1 MRLEIPL
8 ITPPSGFPA
17 RPARRFIRKGGFRMV
32 ETVLS
37 VSGLKKYFPV
47 MVNGRGLYREK
58 RLLKAVDNVSFTI
71 HKGETLGLVGE
82 SGCGKS
88 TLARLVTKLLPAT
101 DGRILYGDIDV
112 TEFTSQQMNSLRR
125 RVQIIFQDPYASL
138 NPRETVR
145 ELISAPL
152 EAMEIGDAE
161 ERMDKTRRMLELVGL
176 DKSFLTK
183 YPHEMSGGQR
193 QRIAIARAM
202 ISSPDLVVCDEPVS
216 ALDVSVRGQI
226 LNLMK
231 RFQRER
237 GVSYLFISHDF
248 GSVRY
253 LCDRIAV
260 MYLGKIVEEGTKLDI
275 FDRAVHP
282 YTQALLSADPVPAT
296 RTRRKRVILRGDTA
310 GCVYTPSGCIFRTRC
325 MFATEGCAKGERPL
339 TPLRRVDGETHSSAC
354 PRYPRYS

>member
-1 MRLEIPL
+1 M
-8 ITPPSGFPA
+8 A
-17 RPARRFIRKGGFRMV
+17 

-37 VSGLKKYFPV
+37 VSGLKKCFPV
-47 MVNGRGLYREK
+47 TVNGRGLYRER
-58 RLLKAVDNVSFTI
+58 RLLKAVDDVSFSI
-71 HKGETLGLVGE
+71 RRGETLGLVGE

-88 TLARLVTKLLPAT
+88 TLAKLVTKLTPAT
-101 DGRILYGDIDV
+101 EGRILYGNVDV
-112 TEFTSQQMNSLRR
+112 TDFTPQQMNPLRR

-138 NPRETVR
+138 NPRETVQ

-152 EAMEIGDAE
+152 DAMEIGEPE
-161 ERMDKTRRMLELVGL
+161 ERMEKTRQMLELVGL
-176 DKSFLTK
+176 DKSFLMK

-248 GSVRY
+248 GSIRY
-253 LCDRIAV
+253 LCDRVAV
-260 MYLGKIVEEGTKLDI
+260 MYLGQIVEEGTKRDI
-275 FDRAVHP
+275 FDHAVHP
-282 YTQALLSADPVPAT
+282 YTQALLSANPVPDT
-296 RTRRKRVILRGDTA
+296 RNPRKRVTLRGDTA
-310 GCVYTPSGCIFRTRC
+310 GVVYMPSGCIFRTRC
-325 MFATEGCAKGERPL
+325 MFATEGCAKGERHL
-339 TPLRRVDGETHSSAC
+339 TPLKRLDGDTHSSAC

>member
-1 MRLEIPL
+1 M
-8 ITPPSGFPA
+8 A
-17 RPARRFIRKGGFRMV
+17 

-37 VSGLKKYFPV
+37 VSGLKKCFPV
-47 MVNGRGLYREK
+47 TVNGRGLYRER
-58 RLLKAVDNVSFTI
+58 RLLKAVDDVSFSI
-71 HKGETLGLVGE
+71 RRGETLGLVGE

-88 TLARLVTKLLPAT
+88 TLAKLVTKLIPAT
-101 DGRILYGDIDV
+101 DGRILYGNVDV
-112 TEFTSQQMNSLRR
+112 TDFTPQQMNPLRR

-138 NPRETVR
+138 NPRETVQ
-145 ELISAPL
+145 ELIVAPL
-152 EAMEIGDAE
+152 EAMEIGDPE
-161 ERMDKTRRMLELVGL
+161 ERMDKTRQMLELVGL
-176 DKSFLTK
+176 DKSFLMK

-248 GSVRY
+248 GSIRY
-253 LCDRIAV
+253 LCDRVAV
-260 MYLGKIVEEGTKLDI
+260 MYLGQIVEEGTKRDI
-275 FDRAVHP
+275 FDHAVHP
-282 YTQALLSADPVPAT
+282 YTQALLSANPVPDT
-296 RTRRKRVILRGDTA
+296 RNHRKRVTLRGDTA
-310 GCVYTPSGCIFRTRC
+310 GAVYMPSGCIFRTRC

-339 TPLRRVDGETHSSAC
+339 TPLKRADGDTHSSAC